1 MVQQVLVDD
10 LAHAAGTTTR
20 NVRALQTAGV
30 LLRPTI
36 NGRTADYGEEHL
48 ERLVTV
54 IRLQND
60 GFSIASLRHLFDALE
75 AGRSLATVLGVTQAR
90 PTGRQ
95 EYDDLDGW
103 RPKGRNGEVR
113 LLSVVPTNLLDA
125 V

>member
-1 MVQQVLVDD
+1 VLVDD
-10 LAHAAGTTTR
+10 LAQAAGTTTR

-30 LLRPTI
+30 LLRPAM

-48 ERLVTV
+48 ERLETV

-60 GFSIASLRHLFDALE
+60 GFSIASLRHLFDALD
-75 AGRSLATVLGVTQAR
+75 AGRSLASVLGVIKGQPAD
-90 PTGRQ
+90 RQ

-103 RPKGRNGEVR
+103 RRKGRNGENR